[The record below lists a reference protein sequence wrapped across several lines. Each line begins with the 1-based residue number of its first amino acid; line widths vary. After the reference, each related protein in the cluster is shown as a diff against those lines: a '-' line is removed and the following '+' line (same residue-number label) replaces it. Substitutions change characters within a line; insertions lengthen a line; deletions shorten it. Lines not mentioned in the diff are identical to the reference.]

1 MQTDV
6 KFIFQ
11 EVGRSMSEFLRLNKG
26 VITLT
31 LLLTASTSAIAD
43 KANPIGDWWSVFSTG
58 TGKNNIVFVADLT
71 SMTPRSQAANGFQS
85 VNVNQVFAD
94 PAKPL
99 ADVYSVEVQCSKHRA
114 RFLKGT
120 SIERTSNAR
129 RDLKVSNEWHTLDDK
144 ALLYTFAFVCNPQD
158 RVFNGMLSL
167 GKFDQM
173 KMLGMITE
181 LQAPPK
187 SPMEE
192 LEQMLDNPPPA
203 KSR

>member
-1 MQTDV
+1 MP
-6 KFIFQ
+6 
-11 EVGRSMSEFLRLNKG
+11 EFLKLNKY
-26 VITLT
+26 VIPIT
-31 LLLTASTSAIAD
+31 LLLAASTSAIAD
-43 KANPIGDWWSVFSTG
+43 KANPIGDWWRVYSIG

-71 SMTPRSQAANGFQS
+71 SMTPRSQAAGGLQS
-85 VNVNQVFAD
+85 VDVNQVFAD
-94 PAKPL
+94 PSKPL

-120 SIERTSNAR
+120 SIERTSYAR

-173 KMLGMITE
+173 KMLGIITE
-181 LQAPPK
+181 VQAPPK

-192 LEQMLDNPPPA
+192 LDEMLNNKNPE
-203 KSR
+203 KSRQGKLHDISMD